1 MGPLVYVCAFIGTV
15 VFLYDCKGDP
25 CVHRFPRLLL
35 CSYKITRKSIIHW
48 KQILHIIGGLVEF
61 MADVQISIT
70 CRLSGMECIF
80 LYDDQNTLSQF
91 ILDLQEEGM
100 AWPKGKPA
108 IEEGI
113 VLDGDVSNGIKYVD
127 FESSTLE
134 ALGVKVGT
142 LVSIEDHIGVFTSQ
156 ADNQIMFFFDDW
168 AKKRD
173 GNSDDWRVSLSWPF
187 NSSFG
192 SMQNWFSH
200 KPYAL
205 LERLFKDNL
214 DFNNVYVTLH
224 ALQNDGMIHTV
235 VGKQSLEI
243 IKDKS
248 QEELLEK
255 FIIDLYSIKRWI
267 CYFT

>member
-1 MGPLVYVCAFIGTV
+1 
-15 VFLYDCKGDP
+15 
-25 CVHRFPRLLL
+25 
-35 CSYKITRKSIIHW
+35 
-48 KQILHIIGGLVEF
+48 

-70 CRLSGMECIF
+70 CRFSGMEYIV
-80 LYDDQNTLSQF
+80 LYDNQNTLSQF
-91 ILDLQEEGM
+91 ILDIQEEGM
-100 AWPKGKPA
+100 AWPKGKPP
-108 IEEGI
+108 IEGGI
-113 VLDGDVSNGIKYVD
+113 VLDGDVPNGIKYVD

-134 ALGVKVGT
+134 ALGVKIGT
-142 LVSIEDHIGVFTSQ
+142 LVSLEDHIGVFTGQ

-173 GNSDDWRVSLSWPF
+173 NNSDDWRVFSSWPF
-187 NSSFG
+187 NSTFG
-192 SMQNWFSH
+192 SMQNWVSH

-205 LERLFKDNL
+205 LERLFQDDL

-255 FIIDLYSIKRWI
+255 FIIDLYSIKCWI